1 MDNISHHKQN
11 LEPWLFNCS
20 CVGSMYMQYNMFPH
34 HKEDPI
40 NCLLHGF
47 MQFHICFLIY
57 SSGNLDLY
65 SVASNCNAWVL
76 IIGGIFEFQYGAAI
90 AAAFQC
96 ALHSVALLPVIYP
109 LSELPGS
116 VMQLTSSGCEPI
128 KLMSKRVSKTDILSI
143 LQNILWCACP
153 CYKWT
158 IKSCASAIVDLMTCH
173 CFYLQLSSYDLE
185 CASLLPAEFSLPFS
199 SGNQESKITSI
210 LKHATKM
217 QKVENKYLPTQS
229 IINNWPL
236 KVKEIVVLDLLLIA
250 AKVTFVD
257 NKRFVVSVVWNAM
270 KVLLIMIYFRCG
282 EYHLSLKSKCLPK
295 FTLANKLWQG
305 TLPYWF
311 HNLT

>member
-1 MDNISHHKQN
+1 
-11 LEPWLFNCS
+11 
-20 CVGSMYMQYNMFPH
+20 
-34 HKEDPI
+34 
-40 NCLLHGF
+40 
-47 MQFHICFLIY
+47 
-57 SSGNLDLY
+57 
-65 SVASNCNAWVL
+65 
-76 IIGGIFEFQYGAAI
+76 
-90 AAAFQC
+90 
-96 ALHSVALLPVIYP
+96 
-109 LSELPGS
+109 
-116 VMQLTSSGCEPI
+116 
-128 KLMSKRVSKTDILSI
+128 
-143 LQNILWCACP
+143 
-153 CYKWT
+153 
-158 IKSCASAIVDLMTCH
+158 MTCH

-210 LKHATKM
+210 LKQEFGILAVEGICSKSYCQWHVQKNQHHATKM

-311 HNLT
+311 HNLTWIEEIVYAKFWNIAHVTRLYQSDNSM